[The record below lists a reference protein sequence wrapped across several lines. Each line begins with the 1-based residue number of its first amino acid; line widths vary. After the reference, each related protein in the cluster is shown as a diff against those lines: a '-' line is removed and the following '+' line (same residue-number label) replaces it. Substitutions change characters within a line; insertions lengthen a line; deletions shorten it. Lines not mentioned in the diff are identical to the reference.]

1 MNDDTISRREAIDA
15 LWEALYEYEDKTK
28 KQFQESDELDVED
41 WILHRAFVQNMS
53 DIDRRTI
60 LDLPSAQQWI
70 PCEREL
76 PTPNSCYDNVSVYY
90 LVQNE
95 YGDMMVATF
104 VQFPGGARVWQQMY
118 QDGAI
123 MEDIVAWMPL
133 PECYK
138 GES

>member
-1 MNDDTISRREAIDA
+1 MSDLISREAAIKAFYIQSDDDGWWVGTAQDA
-15 LWEALYEYEDKTK
+15 ETLLNG
-28 KQFQESDELDVED
+28 LP
-41 WILHRAFVQNMS
+41 
-53 DIDRRTI
+53 TI
-60 LDLPSAQQWI
+60 NPVKWI
-70 PCEREL
+70 PVSERL
-76 PTPNSCYDNVSVYY
+76 PIPNSVDEDVFVYY

-118 QDGAI
+118 QYGAI

>member
-1 MNDDTISRREAIDA
+1 MNDLISRQAAKNKKVYSEERHEYVIPVAEID
-15 LWEALYEYEDKTK
+15 W
-28 KQFQESDELDVED
+28 
-41 WILHRAFVQNMS
+41 
-53 DIDRRTI
+53 
-60 LDLPSAQQWI
+60 LPSAQPDQRWI
-70 PCEREL
+70 PVSEKLPIPNQTCE
-76 PTPNSCYDNVSVYY
+76 DVFVYY

-104 VQFPGGARVWQQMY
+104 VQFPGGARVWRQMY

>member
-1 MNDDTISRREAIDA
+1 MTDDLISRRAAIDA

-41 WILHRAFVQNMS
+41 WILHRVFVQNMN

-70 PCEREL
+70 PVSERL
-76 PTPNSCYDNVSVYY
+76 PIPNSVDEDVFVYY

-104 VQFPGGARVWQQMY
+104 VQFPGGARVWRQMY

>member
-1 MNDDTISRREAIDA
+1 
-15 LWEALYEYEDKTK
+15 
-28 KQFQESDELDVED
+28 
-41 WILHRAFVQNMS
+41 MS
-53 DIDRRTI
+53 DFEKLINASDLIEWIMEAFPDWCVGPVRSI
-60 LDLPSAQQWI
+60 VDYVEALPSAQQWI
-70 PCEREL
+70 PVSERL
-76 PTPNSCYDNVSVYY
+76 PIPNSVYEDVFVYY

-104 VQFPGGARVWQQMY
+104 VQFPGGARVWRQMY